1 MNGLDVKELRTEL
14 KLSQL
19 QLANFLSVSVAT
31 VANWERGRAE
41 IPKTKQ
47 PVLEQLRAM
56 GRVSQGGTT
65 INVTRGGNAM
75 GHHNVTGVTAA
86 GSDSGMSDRL
96 LAELAAQRSQIDR
109 LLEQNKMLMEQ
120 NRDLINKL
128 INQ

>member
-1 MNGLDVKELRTEL
+1 M
-14 KLSQL
+14 SQL
-19 QLANFLSVSVAT
+19 QLATALGVSTTT
-31 VANWERGRAE
+31 VQNWEYGKPIA
-41 IPKTKQ
+41 KTKQ
-47 PVLEQLRAM
+47 LAIERMLGGHSPM
-56 GRVSQGGTT
+56 GNTT
-65 INVTRGGNAM
+65 INVTRGGNAT

-96 LAELAAQRSQIDR
+96 LEELAAQRSQIDR